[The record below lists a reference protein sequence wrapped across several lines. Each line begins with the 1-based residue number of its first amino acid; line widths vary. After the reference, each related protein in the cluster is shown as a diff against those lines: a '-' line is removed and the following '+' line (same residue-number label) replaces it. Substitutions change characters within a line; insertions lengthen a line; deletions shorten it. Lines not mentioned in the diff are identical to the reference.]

1 MVVKLW
7 QKKATM
13 TGLKENKFV
22 INTTFIEVV
31 AARKKSFDYKI
42 NKSRHFSSFQKYIA
56 TISKYKRLVQPALGH
71 CTSELVVLVKST
83 LPYRMSGSV
92 QKESCATYATVDLS
106 RKKRSSN
113 DYKNSKNTTS
123 KLSFYSDAYKGKV
136 QISETSFEQANSAD
150 AVYSVVNEVL
160 REESETLSKPSED
173 TRKSPLKMK
182 PWIIVAILLG
192 LLTISL
198 AIITGFLFNE
208 VLNLKNDEIK
218 YLNQEIQNMKATHQQ
233 MINYLVL
240 NVSDTRAIIEQQR
253 ETITQDIKIIN
264 TTCEELKND
273 ITEDVAQLN
282 ATKLFRYESEEST
295 KLMIANITAA
305 TCDTICQYQ
314 NCRDP
319 GSYWIRSPNGS
330 SVLVYCNM
338 TTLCNRRGGWRRVV
352 KLEKYENG
360 SAACFPDLVNNRT
373 NASQCVKNGENPGCS
388 HTVFPLHNIEYT
400 HVCGVAEGYGYGSP
414 DGFCTQG
421 AIDGVRTMDNN
432 INGNFVDG
440 ISLTYQLQAVKK
452 DLWTYS
458 AVSGSCYA
466 KSDPPTFLNMS
477 YVSYLPVSVGGDA
490 TDAACPTGL
499 TCVDTF
505 HREFPQPISS
515 DIEMR
520 LCRGQAQD
528 DEEIAI
534 GNVEIY
540 VL

>member
-1 MVVKLW
+1 MS
-7 QKKATM
+7 A
-13 TGLKENKFV
+13 
-22 INTTFIEVV
+22 
-31 AARKKSFDYKI
+31 FD
-42 NKSRHFSSFQKYIA
+42 
-56 TISKYKRLVQPALGH
+56 H
-71 CTSELVVLVKST
+71 CTSEVHSSRQSKPLV
-83 LPYRMSGSV
+83 PYRMSGSV
-92 QKESCATYATVDLS
+92 QEESCTSYATVDFS
-106 RKKRSSN
+106 RKKKSSSN
-113 DYKNSKNTTS
+113 SKNSKKMTP
-123 KLSFYSDAYKGKV
+123 KLSIYSDAYKGKV

-150 AVYSVVNEVL
+150 AVYSDVNEVL
-160 REESETLSKPSED
+160 REESEKLPKPSQG
-173 TRKSPLKMK
+173 TRKSPFKIK

-208 VLNLKNDEIK
+208 VLNLKKNDEIK
-218 YLNQEIQNMKATHQQ
+218 YLNQEIQNMKETHQQ

-240 NVSDTRAIIEQQR
+240 NASDTRAIIEQQR
-253 ETITQDIKIIN
+253 ETITQDITLIN
-264 TTCEELKND
+264 TTCEEFKND
-273 ITEDVAQLN
+273 ITEDIAQLN
-282 ATKLFRYESEEST
+282 TTKLFRYESEEST

-352 KLEKYENG
+352 KLEKYNR

-373 NASQCVKNGENPGCS
+373 NASQCVKNGSELGCS
-388 HTVFPLHNIEYT
+388 NTVFPLHNIEYT
-400 HVCGVAEGYGYGSP
+400 HVCGVAEGYGYGTP
-414 DGFCTQG
+414 DGFCTQQD
-421 AIDGVRTMDNN
+421 IDGVRTNGNN

-440 ISLTYQLQAVKK
+440 ISLTYQLQDVKK

-458 AVSGSCYA
+458 AASGPCLS
-466 KSDPPTFLNMS
+466 KSAPPTFLNMS
-477 YVSYLPVSVGGDA
+477 YVSYLPVSAGGDA
-490 TDAACPTGL
+490 TDATCPTDL

-520 LCRGQAQD
+520 LCRGQAQP
-528 DEEIAI
+528 DEEIAV

>member
-1 MVVKLW
+1 
-7 QKKATM
+7 
-13 TGLKENKFV
+13 
-22 INTTFIEVV
+22 
-31 AARKKSFDYKI
+31 
-42 NKSRHFSSFQKYIA
+42 
-56 TISKYKRLVQPALGH
+56 
-71 CTSELVVLVKST
+71 
-83 LPYRMSGSV
+83 MSGSV
-92 QKESCATYATVDLS
+92 QEVSCTSYATVDFS
-106 RKKRSSN
+106 KKKKSSSN
-113 DYKNSKNTTS
+113 SKNSKNMTP
-123 KLSFYSDAYKGKV
+123 KLSIYSEAYKGKV
-136 QISETSFEQANSAD
+136 QISETSFEQASSAE
-150 AVYSVVNEVL
+150 AVYSDINEVL
-160 REESETLSKPSED
+160 REESEKLPKPSEG

-198 AIITGFLFNE
+198 VITTGFLFNE

-218 YLNQEIQNMKATHQQ
+218 YLNQEIQNMKAIHIQ

-240 NVSDTRAIIEQQR
+240 NASDTRAIIEQQR
-253 ETITQDIKIIN
+253 ETIIQDIKIIN
-264 TTCEELKND
+264 ITCEELKND
-273 ITEDVAQLN
+273 ITEDIAQLN
-282 ATKLFRYESEEST
+282 TTKLFRYESEEST

-314 NCRDP
+314 NCRDS

-338 TTLCNRRGGWRRVV
+338 TTLCNRTGGWRRVV

-373 NASQCVKNGENPGCS
+373 NASQCVKNGSEPGCS

-400 HVCGVAEGYGYGSP
+400 HVCGVVEGYGYGTP
-414 DGFCTQG
+414 DGFCTQHSV
-421 AIDGVRTMDNN
+421 DGVRANGNN

-440 ISLTYQLQAVKK
+440 ISLTYQQQNMTK

-458 AVSGSCYA
+458 AVSGACST
-466 KSDPPTFLNMS
+466 KSTPPMFLHNMH
-477 YVSYLPVSVGGDA
+477 VSYLPVS
-490 TDAACPTGL
+490 DAATATCQNSL

-515 DIEMR
+515 SIEMR